1 MLRMEDVSKTYP
13 HRGQMVNALDRATL
27 HIPRGD
33 FVSVVG
39 PSGSG
44 KSTLLLMLGGM
55 LSPSQGRVFLE
66 GQSVYDLSLNDRAQL
81 RREKIGFVFQTFNL
95 VPYLSALENV
105 QVPLFLSKTD
115 EKRQKDRAAAL
126 LDRVGLGDRLDHK
139 PRELSVGQQQRVALA
154 RMLANEPAV
163 ILADEPTGNLDPE
176 TSQQI
181 IGFLEEFHAE
191 GKTIVMVTHDP
202 RAAKRAKRTLRLQN
216 GAITCRGA
224 DEEAGWQPDSAVA

>member
-1 MLRMEDVSKTYP
+1 MLRMENVSKTYP
-13 HRGQMVNALDRATL
+13 HRGQTVKALDRATL

-55 LSPSQGRVFLE
+55 LSPSHGHVFLE
-66 GQSVYDLSLNDRAQL
+66 GQSVYDLNLNDRARL
-81 RREKIGFVFQTFNL
+81 RREKLGFVFQTFNL

-115 EKRQKDRAAAL
+115 EKTQKDRAAVL

-139 PRELSVGQQQRVALA
+139 PCELSVGQQQRVALA
-154 RMLANEPAV
+154 RMLANDPVV

-176 TSQQI
+176 TSQQV
-181 IGFLEEFHAE
+181 IGYLEEFNQE
-191 GKTIVMVTHDP
+191 GRTIVMVTHDP
-202 RAAKRAKRTLRLQN
+202 RAAKRAKRTLRLQGGAVTCQLGEEDCWEPN
-216 GAITCRGA
+216 GV
-224 DEEAGWQPDSAVA
+224 VA

>member
-1 MLRMEDVSKTYP
+1 MLKMENVSKQYQ
-13 HRGQMVNALDRATL
+13 HRGQQVTALDNATL

-55 LSPSQGRVFLE
+55 LSPSQGRVLVE
-66 GQSVYDLSLNDRAQL
+66 DQSVYDLNLDQRARL
-81 RREKIGFVFQTFNL
+81 RREKVGFVFQTFNL

-115 EKRQKDRAAAL
+115 EKAQKDRAAAL
-126 LDRVGLGDRLDHK
+126 LERLGLGDRLDHK
-139 PRELSVGQQQRVALA
+139 PSELSVGQQQRVALA
-154 RMLANEPAV
+154 RMLANDPAV

-181 IGFLEEFHAE
+181 IGYLEEFNQE
-191 GKTIVMVTHDP
+191 GRTIVMVTHDP
-202 RAAKRAKRTLRLQN
+202 RAAKRAKRSVRLQN
-216 GAITCRGA
+216 GAITCQKAEGESHWA
-224 DEEAGWQPDSAVA
+224 A

>member
-1 MLRMEDVSKTYP
+1 MLKMENVSKTYP
-13 HRGQMVNALDRATL
+13 HRGQIVKALDGATM
-27 HIPRGD
+27 HIPKGD

-55 LSPSQGRVFLE
+55 LSPSQGRVLLE
-66 GQSVYDLSLNDRAQL
+66 DRSIYDMNPSERARI
-81 RREKIGFVFQTFNL
+81 RRERVGFVFQTFNL
-95 VPYLSALENV
+95 VPYLSAIENV
-105 QVPLFLSKTD
+105 QIPLFLAKVD
-115 EKRQKDRAAAL
+115 ERTQKDRATAL

-139 PRELSVGQQQRVALA
+139 PCELSVGQQQRVALA
-154 RMLANEPAV
+154 RMLANDPAV

-181 IGFLEEFHAE
+181 IGFLEEFNRE

-202 RAAKRAKRTLRLQN
+202 RAAVRAKRTIWGRSPGARSSGERNRL
-216 GAITCRGA
+216 IR
-224 DEEAGWQPDSAVA
+224 

>member
-1 MLRMEDVSKTYP
+1 MLQMENVSKSYQ
-13 HRGQMVNALDRATL
+13 HRGQTVVALDNATV
-27 HIPRGD
+27 HIARGD

-55 LSPSQGRVFLE
+55 LSPSQGRVLVE
-66 GQSVYDLSLNDRAQL
+66 QQSVYDLNLSERARL

-105 QVPLFLSKTD
+105 QVPLFLAQAD
-115 EKRQKDRAAAL
+115 EKTQKDRATTL
-126 LDRVGLGDRLDHK
+126 LKRVGLGDRLDHK
-139 PRELSVGQQQRVALA
+139 PCELSVGQQQRVALA
-154 RMLANEPAV
+154 RMLANDPAV

-181 IGFLEEFHAE
+181 IGYLEEFNGE
-191 GKTIVMVTHDP
+191 GRTIVMVTHDP
-202 RAAKRAKRTLRLQN
+202 RAAKRAKRILRLQA
-216 GAITCRGA
+216 GTIASQ
-224 DEEAGWQPDSAVA
+224 EAGDQACWAA

>member
-1 MLRMEDVSKTYP
+1 MLKMENVRKQYQ
-13 HRGQMVNALDRATL
+13 HRGQLVTALDNATL
-27 HIPRGD
+27 TIPRGD

-55 LSPSQGRVFLE
+55 LSPSRGRVLVE
-66 GQSVYDLSLNDRAQL
+66 DQSIYDLSHDQRARL
-81 RREKIGFVFQTFNL
+81 RREKVGFVFQTFNL

-105 QVPLFLSKTD
+105 QVPLFLCKTD
-115 EKRQKDRAAAL
+115 EKAQHDRAAAL

-154 RMLANEPAV
+154 RMLANDPAV

-176 TSQQI
+176 TSRQI
-181 IGFLEEFHAE
+181 IAYLEEFNKE
-191 GKTIVMVTHDP
+191 GRTIVMVTHDP
-202 RAAKRAKRTLRLQN
+202 RAAKRAKRSVRLQS
-216 GAITCRGA
+216 GTITCEKA
-224 DEEAGWQPDSAVA
+224 DDESHWAA